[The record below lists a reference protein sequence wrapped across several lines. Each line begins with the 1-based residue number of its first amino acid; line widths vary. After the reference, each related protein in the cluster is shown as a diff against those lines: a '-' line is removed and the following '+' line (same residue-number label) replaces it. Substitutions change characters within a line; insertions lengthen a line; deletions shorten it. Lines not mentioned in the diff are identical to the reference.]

1 MLILLATEVLI
12 LMDGRRVRY
21 VRGILKVK
29 QWLT

>member
-21 VRGILKVK
+21 VTGILQVK